1 MFLCRLFHIRKYA
14 KFADVSQQTLTDI
27 AMNTRKTKKKD
38 CTIKDA
44 DRRLNEDTIIDGHNS
59 EKRISESILCV
70 FSVKKM
76 GISHLLQKYIT

>member
-27 AMNTRKTKKKD
+27 AMNIRKTKKKD

-44 DRRLNEDTIIDGHNS
+44 DRHLNEGTIIDGHNS
-59 EKRISESILCV
+59 EKRISESTLYV

-76 GISHLLQKYIT
+76 GTLLLPQKYTT

>member
-1 MFLCRLFHIRKYA
+1 MFLCRLFHIRKFA
-14 KFADVSQQTLTDI
+14 KFADASQQTLTDI
-27 AMNTRKTKKKD
+27 VMNIRNRKKKY
-38 CTIKDA
+38 CMINDA

-76 GISHLLQKYIT
+76 GTSHQLQKFTT

>member
-27 AMNTRKTKKKD
+27 VMNIRNRKKKG
-38 CTIKDA
+38 CTIKDV
-44 DRRLNEDTIIDGHNS
+44 DRHLNEGMIIDGHNS
-59 EKRISESILCV
+59 EKHISESILCV